1 MIVSDRELLQT
12 VFFLLLLLFF
22 IGYAWTLVCIAE
34 GRIIMPKSWTGRA
47 RRVDNNHKAIID
59 FAVNVLG
66 RTVFDTHALPGRLD
80 FDILS
85 AGGLTFAV
93 EVKQPGEKL
102 TEKEEAYFSAGWP
115 AFVVH
120 SEQELFDHLQVIDKL
135 EVK

>member
-1 MIVSDRELLQT
+1 
-12 VFFLLLLLFF
+12 
-22 IGYAWTLVCIAE
+22 
-34 GRIIMPKSWTGRA
+34 MPKTWTGRA

-80 FDILS
+80 FDILTK
-85 AGGLTFAV
+85 GGLTYAV

-102 TEKEEAYFSAGWP
+102 TEKEQAYFDAGWP

-120 SEQELFDHLQVIDKL
+120 SEQELFDKLQEIDKL
-135 EVK
+135 RAQ